1 MVNVVQDIGGRVL
14 QGLGC
19 GSVDLDAGERWN
31 LVVVKGNKT
40 VRGDT
45 VDSEKTAG

>member
-1 MVNVVQDIGGRVL
+1 MVQDIGGRVL